1 LTLTFNFLQAYYQTG
16 RPFHGFIPPPN
27 SLRRGQTKNVEDLC
41 NNRVVLGLT
50 AAGVATR
57 EYTRILK
64 KLASVEL

>member
-1 LTLTFNFLQAYYQTG
+1 LTLTFNFLQAYYETG
-16 RPFHGFIPPPN
+16 RPFRGFIPPN
-27 SLRRGQTKNVEDLC
+27 SLRRGPTKNVEDLR
-41 NNRVVLGLT
+41 NNRVMLGLT